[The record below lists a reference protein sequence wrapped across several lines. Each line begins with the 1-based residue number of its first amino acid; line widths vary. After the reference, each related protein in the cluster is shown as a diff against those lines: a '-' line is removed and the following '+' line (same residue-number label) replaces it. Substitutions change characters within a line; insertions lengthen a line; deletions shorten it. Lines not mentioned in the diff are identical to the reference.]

1 AAPRVRSGELSPPPR
16 YPFPAMTTPRILPL
30 ATLALAACQVL
41 STAPEVSGPEA
52 WTASDAK
59 GRAFEIPDLYRVET
73 PGGVDVSS
81 DGEWIVYAVRRTD
94 LVAGKS
100 SSQIY
105 LSRRDGSGAR
115 AMTAGGKNDSG
126 PQFMADGKRI
136 LFTSTRSGSSQLW
149 TMPIDGGEPTQ
160 LTSFGPGVSDPVQS
174 ADGRFVAVTSSVFP
188 ECGIDE
194 ACNQKNAKGVD
205 EGKLKVHVA
214 DELLYR
220 HWTSWGDGRVN
231 HVLLVDATSGKV
243 LKDLTPGRWEAPTFS
258 LGGKGYDLTPDG
270 KHLVYVCNR
279 DKDQASSTNADL
291 WVVATEGEVGEASA
305 RNLTAGN
312 KGHDGHPVVSPDGRQ
327 VAFLSQA
334 TPGYESDHKR
344 LSLVPLDGGEVVRVV
359 DRAQFDDMIN
369 SVAWSADGSQLVFE
383 ADHRGRTPILRV
395 AARAA
400 QVPEKV
406 LVDGTIGEYQLT
418 PGNGLVYVRRTIQEP
433 AEIWTCD
440 AYGGGR
446 ARVTTFNDDLREE
459 LDLRPAQELWIE
471 GEGGYKIHCF
481 VVTPHGFDP
490 TKKYPLVLNVH
501 GGPQSQWTDGF
512 RGDWQVYSAKGY
524 VTAFANPT
532 GSTGYGQD
540 FTDAIARD
548 WGGRVYRD
556 LMRVTDALE
565 DLPFV
570 DKDRMG
576 AMGWSYGGYM
586 MMWMQGQTDRFKCQA
601 AMMGLYDMTSF
612 YGATEE
618 LWFPEHDLGG
628 APWESE
634 DYRRWSPSSYVENF
648 KTPSLVIGGELDY
661 RVPYTQSLQ
670 YFTALQKMGVP
681 SRLVMLPNAGH
692 WPAWHEMAF
701 YYAAHLEWF
710 EQWLGGGGAPWELL
724 DHQRNRANF
733 AVPAK

>member
-1 AAPRVRSGELSPPPR
+1 
-16 YPFPAMTTPRILPL
+16 MTTPRLILCASL
-30 ATLALAACQVL
+30 LLAACH
-41 STAPEVSGPEA
+41 STSGPESNHA
-52 WTASDAK
+52 VVEGSATWTASTAR

-73 PGGVDVSS
+73 PAGIDLSA

-105 LSRRDGSGAR
+105 MSRRDGGECR
-115 AMTAGGKNDSG
+115 ALTAAGKNDSA
-126 PQFMADGKRI
+126 PQFTPDGKRI
-136 LFTSTRSGSSQLW
+136 LFMSTRSGSSQVW
-149 TMPIDGGEPTQ
+149 TMPVDGGEPTQ
-160 LTSFGPGVSDPVQS
+160 LTNFGPGVSDPVQS
-174 ADGRFVAVTSSVFP
+174 ADGRYLAVSASVFP

-194 ACNQKNAKGVD
+194 DCNKKNAKGVD

-220 HWTSWGDGRVN
+220 HWTSWGDGRVS
-231 HVLLVDATSGKV
+231 HVLLVDAASGKV
-243 LKDLTPGRWEAPTFS
+243 LKDLTPGKWESPTFS
-258 LGGKGYDLTPDG
+258 LGGVGYALTPDG
-270 KHLVYVCNR
+270 EHLVYTCNR

-291 WVVATEGEVGEASA
+291 WIVPTAGEITAASA
-305 RNLTAGN
+305 RNLTADNLGWDGN
-312 KGHDGHPVVSPDGRQ
+312 PVVSPDGAR

-334 TPGYESDHKR
+334 QAGYESDLKR
-344 LSLVPLDGGEVVRVV
+344 LSIVDLSSGAVRRVT
-359 DRAQFDDMIN
+359 DRDSFDDMIN
-369 SVAWSADGSQLVFE
+369 SVAWTSDGVDLVFE
-383 ADHRGRTPILRV
+383 ADHRGRTPLFSV
-395 AARAA
+395 PAKGGAKPW
-400 QVPEKV
+400 QVLK
-406 LVDGTIGEYQLT
+406 DGTIGEYHLT
-418 PGNGLVYVRRTIQEP
+418 RNSGIVYTRRTIQDP
-433 AEIWTCD
+433 PEIWTCD
-440 AYGGGR
+440 AFGGGR
-446 ARVTTFNDDLREE
+446 TRVTTLNEDLQQE

-471 GEGGYKIHCF
+471 GEDGYQIHCF

-501 GGPQSQWTDGF
+501 GGPQSQWSDGF

-540 FTDAIARD
+540 YTDAIARD

-565 DLPFV
+565 ELPFV

-634 DYRRWSPSSYVENF
+634 DYETWSPSSYVKNF
-648 KTPSLVIGGELDY
+648 KTPALVIGGELDY

-710 EQWLGGGGAPWELL
+710 EQWLGGGGAPWDLL

-733 AVPAK
+733 ALPAK

>member
-1 AAPRVRSGELSPPPR
+1 
-16 YPFPAMTTPRILPL
+16 MKTPRSLWSEGAAYVACL
-30 ATLALAACQVL
+30 SVLFVSAACQ
-41 STAPEVSGPEA
+41 STSRAPSVSGPTEWSA
-52 WTASDAK
+52 APAK
-59 GRAFEIPDLYRVET
+59 GRAFEIQDLYRVET
-73 PGGVDVSS
+73 PGSIDLSA
-81 DGEWIVYAVRRTD
+81 DGEWMVYTVRRTD
-94 LVAGKS
+94 LTAGKS

-105 LSRRDGSGAR
+105 MSRRDGSESR
-115 AMTAGGKNDSG
+115 ALTASGKNDSN
-126 PQFMADGKRI
+126 PQFTPDGRNI
-136 LFTSTRSGSSQLW
+136 LFTSTRSGSSQVW
-149 TMPIDGGEPTQ
+149 TMPIDGGEPRQ

-174 ADGRFVAVTSSVFP
+174 ADGRYLAVTTSLFP

-194 ACNQKNAKGVD
+194 ACNAKNAKGVD
-205 EGKLKVHVA
+205 SGKLKVHVA

-220 HWTSWGDGRVN
+220 HWTSWSDGRASHIV
-231 HVLLVDATSGKV
+231 LVDARSGQV
-243 LKDLTPGRWEAPTFS
+243 LRDLTPGKWESPTFS

-279 DKDQASSTNADL
+279 DKDQATSTNADL
-291 WVVATEGEVGEASA
+291 WIVPTEGEITETTA
-305 RNLTAGN
+305 RNLTADN
-312 KGHDGHPVVSPDGRQ
+312 KGWDGNPVVSPCGTK
-327 VAFLSQA
+327 VAYLSQA
-334 TPGYESDHKR
+334 TPGYESDLKR
-344 LSLVPLDGGEVVRVV
+344 LSVLDLATNAVTRVT
-359 DRAQFDDMIN
+359 DRDSFDDMIN
-369 SVAWSADGSQLVFE
+369 SMVWTADGATLVFE
-383 ADHRGRTPILRV
+383 ADHRGRTPLFRVPSAGGAKPVELLR
-395 AARAA
+395 
-400 QVPEKV
+400 
-406 LVDGTIGEYQLT
+406 DGTISEYHLT
-418 PGNGLVYVRRTIQEP
+418 PNNGLVYARRTIQDPPEV
-433 AEIWTCD
+433 WTCD

-446 ARVTTFNDDLREE
+446 RRVTTLNEDLQSE
-459 LDLRPAQELWIE
+459 LDIRPAQELWIK
-471 GEGGYKIHCF
+471 GEGGYDIHCF

-501 GGPQSQWTDGF
+501 GGPQSQWSDGF
-512 RGDWQVYSAKGY
+512 RGDWQIYAAKGY
-524 VTAFANPT
+524 ITAFANPT

-540 FTDAIARD
+540 YTDAIARD

-565 DLPFV
+565 ELPFV
-570 DKDRMG
+570 DRGRMG

-586 MMWMQGQTDRFKCQA
+586 MMWMQGQTNRFACQA

-634 DYRRWSPSSYVENF
+634 DYRKWSPSSYVKNF
-648 KTPSLVIGGELDY
+648 STPALVIGGELDY

-724 DHQRNRANF
+724 DHMRNRAW
-733 AVPAK
+733 